1 MKEAMLLG
9 SEKFTD
15 SVKVGHEPFNSKFTY
30 VVSGRVVPSDTME
43 VGKPLSR
50 ESCMP
55 SHHHVYRPPILAP
68 LSRADAG
75 PYLAG

>member
-43 VGKPLSR
+43 V
-50 ESCMP
+50 
-55 SHHHVYRPPILAP
+55 
-68 LSRADAG
+68 
-75 PYLAG
+75 